1 PPDSWRVILIK
12 SIEFWALEILGRVFG
27 YRTEEIGREVAKLHD
42 LPRIFG
48 ETELLTHLLAAL
60 RMPIGVEPSCRRY
73 KQSGEGQTSQTF
85 SSHSTTTTIVQGL

>member
-1 PPDSWRVILIK
+1 MQVAVQVIKVEEDRGAAHLRIIRCILIK
-12 SIEFWALEILGRVFG
+12 SIEFWALEILGGIFG

-60 RMPIGVEPSCRRY
+60 
-73 KQSGEGQTSQTF
+73 
-85 SSHSTTTTIVQGL
+85 